1 MSNENGVKMY
11 SMFCA
16 DGFNLNHGLECVSR
30 QDLSACKKGQT
41 ITLFGGKDIFTWTL
55 MPKDNKSELIAAG
68 TLDIGGK
75 CGNISKCA
83 GHEGSNMVSK
93 IYNILEEPHVSTC
106 LNLYCDKTSET
117 QFCYQVHVNE
127 KNNFKDSPNLSINIS
142 SNSKTVQPACS
153 VVLRESSR
161 EKVLDLKCTMRPEFV
176 GVNST
181 ITLLGLR
188 NETHGKCSDD
198 GIRIKKIAL
207 NALFQSPSEARAHCS
222 LIIPNSNQNQAGC
235 NFSLYINPRTSN
247 ITVGESVDLTC
258 PQSATNMTWWEIR
271 SKELISLEP
280 NVSVVSHNTVTFR
293 ASTPNENGFIIMC
306 KDGVVSGDTEIVLG
320 IGKVFVTEASETSS
334 NSNPYIIII
343 SILLLIILA
352 LITALCMIFFIHRRK
367 EKTERDHSRN
377 HHYDTANHDYDT
389 ASHDYDTEIMM
400 NLQNLP
406 IYRDD
411 VNLTENFM
419 ENPISNHNAEE
430 NSTLIKDH
438 IYSEV
443 ITEPNIEMS
452 VYCNTSGDVPVYEQ
466 YHDEQKTS
474 KSN

>member
-1 MSNENGVKMY
+1 MLILTV
-11 SMFCA
+11 
-16 DGFNLNHGLECVSR
+16 FNLNHGLECVTR
-30 QDLSACKKGQT
+30 QDLSACKKGKT
-41 ITLFGGKDIFTWTL
+41 ITLFGGKDIFTWML
-55 MPKDNKSELIAAG
+55 MPKDNESEPKAEG
-68 TLDIGGK
+68 TLDTGGK
-75 CGNISKCA
+75 CGNVSKCA
-83 GHEGSNMVSK
+83 GHNVSNMISK

-106 LNLYCDKTSET
+106 LNLYCDKTGKTE
-117 QFCYQVHVNE
+117 FCYQVHVDVNE
-127 KNNFKDSPNLSINIS
+127 KNNFKDSPNLSINML
-142 SNSKTVQPACS
+142 SNTKIIHPGCS
-153 VVLRESSR
+153 VVLREISK
-161 EKVLDLKCTMRPEFV
+161 EKVLDLKCTVRPEFV
-176 GVNST
+176 GVSST

-188 NETHGKCSDD
+188 NGTHGKCSDD
-198 GIRIKKIAL
+198 GIRIKKIAP
-207 NALFQSPSEARAHCS
+207 NALLQGLSEARAYCS
-222 LIIPNSNQNQAGC
+222 LRIPNENEDQPGC
-235 NFSLYINPRTSN
+235 NFSLYINPKTSN

-280 NVSVVSHNTVTFR
+280 NISVVSHKTVAFH

-306 KDGVVSGDTEIVLG
+306 KDGVSTGDIDIVLG
-320 IGKVFVTEASETSS
+320 IGKVFVTEVSETSS
-334 NSNPYIIII
+334 NLNPYIIII

-352 LITALCMIFFIHRRK
+352 LIIALCMIFFIHRRK

-377 HHYDTANHDYDT
+377 HHYDIANHDYDT

-406 IYRDD
+406 IHRDD
-411 VNLTENFM
+411 VVNLTENFM

-438 IYSEV
+438 KYSEV

-452 VYCNTSGDVPVYEQ
+452 VYCNTSGDVPVHEQ